1 MIIHRI
7 HASGFQIIGDPIDLD
22 FPEEGRIGI
31 LGTNESGKTTLLE
44 AIEYALYGLKRG
56 HATEEAR
63 ENIITWG
70 KEEAIV
76 EVEFTSGQ
84 DRFLLSRTFNS
95 RGGHKARLVP
105 IVDGHKNTH
114 DALTSLTEIESKVE
128 QITGMDRE
136 SFTKLVYIKQKD
148 LDALKRAGM
157 DKTKREQLVD
167 KVMGIELFDDAAKH
181 VKDDSSQ
188 ATDEIDKKAAE
199 LTPVRKNAKSYQEKL
214 AARDALRKEVVHL
227 ETQLNQQKEA
237 LQAEKST
244 LGAYDWLFAFNSKNE
259 LVTSKRQERDR
270 IQLDINRIVQL
281 KQDKARYEAA
291 VNAYKPEV
299 SRLETIR
306 EKIVRLEDNLG
317 QSHAALDRLNT
328 MHKEAILRAN
338 LNHREL
344 ELAGHD
350 LQERKERQLIQF
362 VLMLVLSV
370 ALIVAGALTQPLLSI
385 LGILPVALAVVL
397 YMRYRRTDRILSHAA
412 DIQALNRQIGD
423 STRRVQDAHHQ
434 IERLTRECGFRN
446 HQDVDLALSKTNEQI
461 MQMSGQPSIHGVEA
475 LAQSAQADLKRLD
488 ESDPDKS
495 FGELDREIIEK
506 LGEIRELEK
515 TKPPLA
521 ETLQHD
527 AALHR
532 EYQTRVE
539 QLQTKIG
546 GLEKDCS
553 GKLGTLT
560 QLETDLET
568 LRKDYDRLPGL
579 EKDYNA
585 FQEKKAVL
593 DLVLQ
598 ELGETSKKLRS
609 QVMPHARM
617 IINQI
622 LPILTDGR
630 YSEFE
635 IMEDLKF
642 KAHSNEAGGYKE
654 REVFSGGTQD
664 QFLIV
669 FRLAFTQSILDS
681 RVMADR
687 YSLLMDEC
695 ISSSDD
701 QRKQGIFEVLDAVK
715 KTFSQIFVIAHEDI
729 SNLTDHHLV
738 LARSRRG
745 YTEIRSKSW

>member
-7 HASGFQIIGDPIDLD
+7 RASGFQIIGDPIDLD

-56 HATEEAR
+56 RATEEAR

-70 KEEAIV
+70 KEEAKV

-84 DRFLLSRTFNS
+84 DRFLLSRTFNN
-95 RGGHKARLVP
+95 RGTHKARLVP
-105 IVDGHKNTH
+105 MVDGHKNTH
-114 DALTSLTEIESKVE
+114 DGLTSLTEIESKVE

-136 SFTKLVYIKQKD
+136 SFTKLVYVKQKD
-148 LDALKRAGM
+148 LDALK
-157 DKTKREQLVD
+157 DLVKTKREQLVN
-167 KVMGIELFDDAAKH
+167 KVMGFELFDDAVRR

-188 ATDEIDKKAAE
+188 LATEIDKKTAE
-199 LTPVRKNAKSYQEKL
+199 LTPVRENAKSYQEKL
-214 AARDALRKEVVHL
+214 ITRDALQKEVVGL
-227 ETQLNQQKEA
+227 ETQLKQKKEA

-244 LGAYDWLFAFNSKNE
+244 LAAYDWLFAFNSKTD
-259 LVTSKRQERDR
+259 LVTSKRQERERVQTDISR
-270 IQLDINRIVQL
+270 IGQL

-299 SRLETIR
+299 SRLETVR
-306 EKIVRLEDNLG
+306 EKSVRFEDNLG
-317 QSHAALDRLNT
+317 QSQGALDRLNA
-328 MHKEAILRAN
+328 MRREAILRAN
-338 LNHREL
+338 LNDGEL

-350 LQERKERQLIQF
+350 VQKIKERQLIQF
-362 VLMLVLSV
+362 AMMLILSV

-385 LGILPVALAVVL
+385 LGIIPVALAVVL

-423 STRRVQDAHHQ
+423 STRRVQDAHQ
-434 IERLTRECGFRN
+434 QVERLALESGFRN
-446 HQDVDLALSKTNEQI
+446 HEDVDVALSKTNQQI
-461 MQMSGQPSIHGVEA
+461 MQMTGQPSIHGAEA
-475 LAQSAQADLKRLD
+475 LVQSAQTDLKRL
-488 ESDPDKS
+488 EQSDPGKS
-495 FGELDREIIEK
+495 LRELDREINEK
-506 LGEIRELEK
+506 LSEIQELEK
-515 TKPPLA
+515 TKPLFA
-521 ETLQHD
+521 NTLQYE
-527 AALHR
+527 APLHR
-532 EYQTRVE
+532 EFQTRVE
-539 QLQTKIG
+539 QLQTKTG
-546 GLEKDCS
+546 ELEKDRS
-553 GKLGTLT
+553 GKLGTVT
-560 QLETDLET
+560 QLEKDLET
-568 LRKDYDRLPGL
+568 LKRDYDRLSGL
-579 EKDYNA
+579 EKEYKDI
-585 FQEKKAVL
+585 QEKKTVL
-593 DLVLQ
+593 DLVVR
-598 ELGETSKKLRS
+598 EIGETSKKLRS
-609 QVMPHARM
+609 EVMPHARM

-635 IMEDLKF
+635 ITEDLKF

-669 FRLAFTQSILDS
+669 LRLAFTQSILDS

-715 KTFSQIFVIAHEDI
+715 KTFSQIFIIAHEDI

>member
-1 MIIHRI
+1 MIIHRVRV
-7 HASGFQIIGDPIDLD
+7 SGFQIIGDPIDLD

-44 AIEYALYGLKRG
+44 AMEYALYGLKRG

-70 KEEAIV
+70 KEEAKV

-84 DRFLLSRTFNS
+84 DRFLLSRTFK
-95 RGGHKARLVP
+95 RDAHKAKLVP
-105 IVDGHKNTH
+105 IVDGHKNTR
-114 DALTSLTEIESKVE
+114 DALTNLTEIESKVE

-148 LDALKRAGM
+148 LDALK
-157 DKTKREQLVD
+157 DLVKTKREQLVN
-167 KVMGIELFDDAAKH
+167 KVMGIELFDDAVRR

-188 ATDEIDKKAAE
+188 LADKIEKKTAE
-199 LTPVRKNAKSYQEKL
+199 LTPIRENAKSYQEKL
-214 AARDALRKEVVHL
+214 ATRDALQKEL
-227 ETQLNQQKEA
+227 GGIETQLKQKREA

-244 LGAYDWLFAFNSKNE
+244 LTAYDWLFAFNSKTD
-259 LVTSKRQERDR
+259 LVTSKRKERER
-270 IQLDINRIVQL
+270 IQLDINRIEQL
-281 KQDKARYEAA
+281 KQEKARYEAA
-291 VNAYKPEV
+291 VKAYKPEV
-299 SRLETIR
+299 SRLETVR
-306 EKIVRLEDNLG
+306 EKSVRFEDNLG
-317 QSHAALDRLNT
+317 QSQGALDRLSA
-328 MHKEAILRAN
+328 MRREAILRAN
-338 LNHREL
+338 LNDREL

-350 LQERKERQLIQF
+350 VQKIKERQLIQF
-362 VLMLVLSV
+362 ALMLILSV

-385 LGILPVALAVVL
+385 LGIIPVALAVVL

-423 STRRVQDAHHQ
+423 STRRVQDAHQ
-434 IERLTRECGFRN
+434 QVERLALESGFRN
-446 HQDVDLALSKTNEQI
+446 HEDVDVALSKTNQQI
-461 MQMSGQPSIHGVEA
+461 MQMTGQPSIHGAEA
-475 LAQSAQADLKRLD
+475 LVQSAQTDLKRL
-488 ESDPDKS
+488 EQSDPGKS
-495 FGELDREIIEK
+495 LRELDREINEK
-506 LGEIRELEK
+506 LSEIQELEK
-515 TKPPLA
+515 AKPLFVN
-521 ETLQHD
+521 TLQYD
-527 AALHR
+527 AAQHR
-532 EYQTRVE
+532 EFQTRVE
-539 QLQTKIG
+539 QLQTKTG
-546 GLEKDCS
+546 ELEKERS
-553 GKLGTLT
+553 RKLGTVT
-560 QLETDLET
+560 QLEKDLET
-568 LRKDYDRLPGL
+568 LKRDYDRLSGL
-579 EKDYNA
+579 EKEHKDI
-585 FQEKKAVL
+585 QEKKTVL
-593 DLVLQ
+593 DLVVQ
-598 ELGETSKKLRS
+598 EIGETSKKLRS

-635 IMEDLKF
+635 ITEDLKF

-664 QFLIV
+664 QFLIIL
-669 FRLAFTQSILDS
+669 RLAFTQSILDS

>member
-22 FPEEGRIGI
+22 FPDEGRIGI

-56 HATEEAR
+56 RATEESR

-70 KEEAIV
+70 KEEAKV

-95 RGGHKARLVP
+95 RGTHRAKLVP
-105 IVDGHKNTH
+105 VVDGHKDAE

-148 LDALKRAGM
+148 LDALKELV
-157 DKTKREQLVD
+157 KTKREQLVN
-167 KVMGIELFDDAAKH
+167 KVMGIEVFDDAAKH
-181 VKDDSSQ
+181 AKDDSSQ
-188 ATDEIDKKAAE
+188 ATNEIEKKTAE
-199 LTPVRKNAKSYQEKL
+199 LTSIRANAKSYREKL
-214 AARDALRKEVVHL
+214 ATRDALQKEAGDL
-227 ETQLNQQKEA
+227 ETQLKEKREA

-244 LGAYDWLFAFNSKNE
+244 LAAYDWLFAFNSKTD
-259 LVTSKRQERDR
+259 LVTSKKQERER
-270 IQLDINRIVQL
+270 IQIDINRIGQL

-291 VNAYKPEV
+291 VNKYKPEV
-299 SRLETIR
+299 SRLETVR

-317 QSHAALDRLNT
+317 QSQSALDRLNA
-328 MHKEAILRAN
+328 MRKEATLRAN
-338 LNHREL
+338 LNDKEL

-350 LQERKERQLIQF
+350 LQRRKERELIQF
-362 VLMLVLSV
+362 AAMLVLSV
-370 ALIVAGALTQPLLSI
+370 TLIVAGALTQPLLSI
-385 LGILPVALAVVL
+385 LGIVPVALAVAL

-423 STRRVQDAHHQ
+423 SSRRVQDAHQ
-434 IERLTRECGFRN
+434 QVERLMLESGFRN
-446 HQDVDLALSKTNEQI
+446 HQDVDLALTKANQQI
-461 MQMSGQPSIHGVEA
+461 TQMTGQPSIHGVEA
-475 LAQSAQADLKRLD
+475 LAQSAQVDLKRLE
-488 ESDPDKS
+488 ESDPGKS
-495 FGELDREIIEK
+495 LRELDGQINENLNEV
-506 LGEIRELEK
+506 RELEK
-515 TKPPLA
+515 TRPPLA
-521 ETLQHD
+521 ETLHYD
-527 AALHR
+527 AGQHR

-539 QLQTKIG
+539 QLQTRTSE
-546 GLEKDCS
+546 LEKEHS
-553 GKLGTLT
+553 GKLGTVT
-560 QLETDLET
+560 QLEKDLET
-568 LRKDYDRLPGL
+568 LKRDYDRLPGL
-579 EKDYNA
+579 EKEHGA
-585 FQEKKAVL
+585 LQEKKTVL
-593 DLVLQ
+593 DLVVQ

-609 QVMPHARM
+609 QVMPYARL

-635 IMEDLKF
+635 ITEDLKF

-664 QFLIV
+664 QFLIAL
-669 FRLAFTQSILDS
+669 RLAFTQSILDS

>member
-22 FPEEGRIGI
+22 FPDEGRIGI

-56 HATEEAR
+56 RATEEAR

-70 KEEAIV
+70 KEEAKV

-84 DRFLLSRTFNS
+84 DRFLLSRTFNN
-95 RGGHKARLVP
+95 RGHKARLVP
-105 IVDGHKNTH
+105 IVDGHKNI
-114 DALTSLTEIESKVE
+114 DNALTSLTEIESKVE

-136 SFTKLVYIKQKD
+136 SFTKLVYVKQKD
-148 LDALKRAGM
+148 LDALK
-157 DKTKREQLVD
+157 DLVKTKREHLVN
-167 KVMGIELFDDAAKH
+167 KVMGIELFDDAANH

-188 ATDEIDKKAAE
+188 LVGEIDKKIAE
-199 LTPVRKNAKSYQEKL
+199 LTPVRENSNSYKEKL
-214 AARDALRKEVVHL
+214 ATRDALQKDVADL
-227 ETQLNQQKEA
+227 ETQLKEKNDA

-244 LGAYDWLFAFNSKNE
+244 LAAYDWLFAFNSKND
-259 LVTSKRQERDR
+259 LVTSKKQERER
-270 IQLDINRIVQL
+270 IQIDINRIGQL
-281 KQDKARYEAA
+281 RQDKARYEAA
-291 VNAYKPEV
+291 VNKYKPEV
-299 SRLETIR
+299 SRLETVR

-317 QSHAALDRLNT
+317 QSQSALDRLNA
-328 MHKEAILRAN
+328 MRKEATLRAN
-338 LNHREL
+338 LNDKEL
-344 ELAGHD
+344 ELASHD
-350 LQERKERQLIQF
+350 LQKRKERQLVQF
-362 VLMLVLSV
+362 AVMLVLSV

-385 LGILPVALAVVL
+385 LGIVPVALAVAL

-423 STRRVQDAHHQ
+423 SSRRVQDAHQQ
-434 IERLTRECGFRN
+434 IERVALESGFRN
-446 HQDVDLALSKTNEQI
+446 HQDVDLALTKTNQQI
-461 MQMSGQPSIHGVEA
+461 MQMTGQPSVHGVEA
-475 LAQSAQADLKRLD
+475 LAQSAQVDLKRLG
-488 ESDPDKS
+488 ESDPGKS
-495 FGELDREIIEK
+495 FRALDREINEK

-521 ETLQHD
+521 ETLQYD
-527 AALHR
+527 AGQHR

-539 QLQTKIG
+539 QVQTKTSE
-546 GLEKDCS
+546 LEKEHS
-553 GKLGTLT
+553 GKLGTVT
-560 QLETDLET
+560 QLEKDLET
-568 LRKDYDRLPGL
+568 LKRDYDRLPGL
-579 EKDYNA
+579 EKEHSA
-585 FQEKKAVL
+585 LQEKKAVL
-593 DLVLQ
+593 DLVVQ
-598 ELGETSKKLRS
+598 ELGETSRKLRS
-609 QVMPHARM
+609 QVMPYARL

-635 IMEDLKF
+635 MTEDLKF

-664 QFLIV
+664 QFLIAL
-669 FRLAFTQSILDS
+669 RLAFTQSILDS

-701 QRKQGIFEVLDAVK
+701 QRKQNSASMK
-715 KTFSQIFVIAHEDI
+715 PT
-729 SNLTDHHLV
+729 
-738 LARSRRG
+738 
-745 YTEIRSKSW
+745 SKMRN

>member
-22 FPEEGRIGI
+22 FPDEGRIGI

-56 HATEEAR
+56 RATEEAR

-70 KEEAIV
+70 KEEARV

-95 RGGHKARLVP
+95 RGTHRAKFVP
-105 IVDGHKNTH
+105 ILDGHRKTQ
-114 DALTSLTEIESKVE
+114 DALTSLSEIETKVE
-128 QITGMDRE
+128 QTTGMDRE

-148 LDALKRAGM
+148 LDALK
-157 DKTKREQLVD
+157 DLVKTKREQLVN

-188 ATDEIDKKAAE
+188 AANEIDKKTAE
-199 LTPVRKNAKSYQEKL
+199 LTPVRENARSYEEKL
-214 AARDALRKEVVHL
+214 ATRDALQKEVGDL
-227 ETQLNQQKEA
+227 ETQLKEKREV
-237 LQAEKST
+237 LQTEKST
-244 LGAYDWLFAFNSKNE
+244 LAAYDWLFAFNSKTD
-259 LVTSKRQERDR
+259 LATSKRQERER
-270 IQLDINRIVQL
+270 IQIDINRIGQL
-281 KQDKARYEAA
+281 KQDKARYKVA
-291 VNAYKPEV
+291 VNTYKPEV
-299 SRLETIR
+299 SRLETVR

-317 QSHAALDRLNT
+317 QSQSALDRLNA
-328 MHKEAILRAN
+328 MRKEATLRAN
-338 LNHREL
+338 LNDKEL

-350 LQERKERQLIQF
+350 LQKRKERQLIQF
-362 VLMLVLSV
+362 AVMLVLSV
-370 ALIVAGALTQPLLSI
+370 ALIVAGALTQPLLSV
-385 LGILPVALAVVL
+385 LGIIPVALAVVL

-412 DIQALNRQIGD
+412 DIQAMNRQIDD
-423 STRRVQDAHHQ
+423 SSRRIQDVHHQ
-434 IERLTRECGFRN
+434 IERFARESGFRN
-446 HQDVDLALSKTNEQI
+446 HQEVDVALSKTNQQI
-461 MQMSGQPSIHGVEA
+461 MQMTGQPSIHGVEA
-475 LAQSAQADLKRLD
+475 LAKSAQVDLKTLE

-495 FGELDREIIEK
+495 FCELDREINEK

-515 TKPPLA
+515 TKPPSA
-521 ETLQHD
+521 ETLQYD

-539 QLQTKIG
+539 QLQTEIG
-546 GLEKDCS
+546 GIEKDCS

-568 LRKDYDRLPGL
+568 LKKDHDRLPGL
-579 EKDYNA
+579 EKDYSA
-585 FQEKKAVL
+585 LQEKKTVL

-598 ELGETSKKLRS
+598 ELGETSRKLRS
-609 QVMPHARM
+609 QVMPYARM

-635 IMEDLKF
+635 ITEDLKF

-664 QFLIV
+664 QFLIAL
-669 FRLAFTQSILDS
+669 RLAFTQSILDS

>member
-22 FPEEGRIGI
+22 FPDEGRIGI

-56 HATEEAR
+56 RATEEAR

-70 KEEAIV
+70 KEEAKV

-84 DRFLLSRTFNS
+84 DRFLLSRTFNN
-95 RGGHKARLVP
+95 RGAHKAKLVP
-105 IVDGHKNTH
+105 IVDGHKNTR

-148 LDALKRAGM
+148 LDALK
-157 DKTKREQLVD
+157 DLVKTKREQLVN
-167 KVMGIELFDDAAKH
+167 KVMGIELFDDAARR

-188 ATDEIDKKAAE
+188 LADEIDKKTTE
-199 LTPVRKNAKSYQEKL
+199 LIPIRENAKSYQEKL
-214 AARDALRKEVVHL
+214 ATRDALQKEVVDL
-227 ETQLNQQKEA
+227 ETQLKEEKEVF
-237 LQAEKST
+237 QAEKST
-244 LGAYDWLFAFNSKNE
+244 LAAYDWLFAFNSKTD
-259 LVTSKRQERDR
+259 LVKSKRQERDR
-270 IQLDINRIVQL
+270 IQLDIKRIEQL

-291 VNAYKPEV
+291 VNTYKPEI
-299 SRLETIR
+299 SRVETVR
-306 EKIVRLEDNLG
+306 EKIVRLEDNLR
-317 QSHAALDRLNT
+317 QAQASLDRLNT
-328 MHKEAILRAN
+328 MRKEAILRAN
-338 LNHREL
+338 LNHTEL
-344 ELAGHD
+344 EVAGHD
-350 LQERKERQLIQF
+350 LQKRKERQLIQF

-370 ALIVAGALTQPLLSI
+370 ALIVAGGLTQPLLSI

-397 YMRYRRTDRILSHAA
+397 YMRYRRTDRILSRAA
-412 DIQALNRQIGD
+412 DIQALNRQIDD

-434 IERLTRECGFRN
+434 IERLPRESGFRN
-446 HQDVDLALSKTNEQI
+446 HQDVDFALSKANQQI
-461 MQMSGQPSIHGVEA
+461 MQMTGQPSIQGAEA
-475 LAQSAQADLKRLD
+475 LVQTAQADLKRLE
-488 ESDPDKS
+488 ESDPGKS
-495 FGELDREIIEK
+495 LRELDGQINEN
-506 LGEIRELEK
+506 LDEIRELET
-515 TKPPLA
+515 TKPA
-521 ETLQHD
+521 SADTLLYD
-527 AALHR
+527 AAQHR

-546 GLEKDCS
+546 GLERGRS
-553 GKLGTLT
+553 GRLGTLT
-560 QLETDLET
+560 QLETDVET
-568 LRKDYDRLPGL
+568 LKKDYDRLPGL
-579 EKDYNA
+579 EKDYNTL
-585 FQEKKAVL
+585 QEKKTVL

-609 QVMPHARM
+609 QVMPHARL

-635 IMEDLKF
+635 ITEDLKF

-664 QFLIV
+664 QFLIAL
-669 FRLAFTQSILDS
+669 RLAFTQSILDS

-701 QRKQGIFEVLDAVK
+701 QRKQGIFEVLDAVR

-745 YTEIRSKSW
+745 YMEIRSKSW

>member
-22 FPEEGRIGI
+22 FPDEGRIGI

-56 HATEEAR
+56 RATEESR

-70 KEEAIV
+70 KEEAKV

-84 DRFLLSRTFNS
+84 DRFLLSRTFNN
-95 RGGHKARLVP
+95 RGHKARLVP
-105 IVDGHKNTH
+105 IVDGRKNI
-114 DALTSLTEIESKVE
+114 DNALTSLTEIESKVE

-148 LDALKRAGM
+148 LDALK
-157 DKTKREQLVD
+157 DLVKTKREQLVN
-167 KVMGIELFDDAAKH
+167 KVMGIELFDDAANH

-188 ATDEIDKKAAE
+188 LAGEIDKKTAE
-199 LTPVRKNAKSYQEKL
+199 LTPVRENSKLYREKL
-214 AARDALRKEVVHL
+214 ATRDALQKDVADL
-227 ETQLNQQKEA
+227 ETQLKEKKEA

-244 LGAYDWLFAFNSKNE
+244 LAAYDWLFAFNSKTD
-259 LVTSKRQERDR
+259 LVTSKRQERERVQTDIDR
-270 IQLDINRIVQL
+270 IGQL
-281 KQDKARYEAA
+281 KQDEARYEAA
-291 VNAYKPEV
+291 VKAYKPEV
-299 SRLETIR
+299 SRLETVR
-306 EKIVRLEDNLG
+306 EKLVRLEDNLG
-317 QSHAALDRLNT
+317 QSQGALDGLNT
-328 MHKEAILRAN
+328 IRNEAILRAN
-338 LNHREL
+338 LNNREL
-344 ELAGHD
+344 ELAGQD
-350 LQERKERQLIQF
+350 LQKRKERLLVQFAVVLI
-362 VLMLVLSV
+362 LSV

-385 LGILPVALAVVL
+385 LGILPVALAVAL

-412 DIQALNRQIGD
+412 DIQALNRQIAD
-423 STRRVQDAHHQ
+423 STHRVQDMRLQ
-434 IERLTRECGFRN
+434 IERLASESGFRN
-446 HQDVDLALSKTNEQI
+446 QDDVDLALSKTNQQI
-461 MQMSGQPSIHGVEA
+461 LQMTGQPSIHGAEA
-475 LAQSAQADLKRLD
+475 LVQSAQIDLKRLE
-488 ESDPDKS
+488 ESDPGKS
-495 FGELDREIIEK
+495 LRELDQQINKKLNEIQ
-506 LGEIRELEK
+506 ELEK
-515 TKPPLA
+515 TKPLFA
-521 ETLQHD
+521 NTLQYE
-527 AALHR
+527 APLHR
-532 EYQTRVE
+532 EFQTRVE
-539 QLQTKIG
+539 QLQTKTG
-546 GLEKDCS
+546 ELEKEHS
-553 GKLGTLT
+553 GKLGTVT
-560 QLETDLET
+560 QLEKDLET
-568 LRKDYDRLPGL
+568 LKRDYDRLSGL
-579 EKDYNA
+579 EKEHKDI
-585 FQEKKAVL
+585 QEKKTVL
-593 DLVLQ
+593 DLVVQ
-598 ELGETSKKLRS
+598 EIGETSKKLRS

-635 IMEDLKF
+635 ITEDLKF

-669 FRLAFTQSILDS
+669 LRLAFTQSILDS